1 MFTCVQMNGAEL
13 PDGTV
18 IRAEPADLDYN
29 KKKPRIQ
36 QEDQPKQNGEVVV
49 EDGKLDN
56 KEVGSKGIADSKQL
70 SKEGEEDDD
79 LDDFFASLE

>member
-1 MFTCVQMNGAEL
+1 MNGAEL

-18 IRAEPADLDYN
+18 IKAEPADLDYN

-36 QEDQPKQNGEVVV
+36 QEGQTEQNREVV
-49 EDGKLDN
+49 EDDKPDN
-56 KEVGSKGIADSKQL
+56 KEVGSKGIQTDSKQPP
-70 SKEGEEDDD
+70 KEEEDDDD

>member
-1 MFTCVQMNGAEL
+1 MNGAEL
-13 PDGTV
+13 PDGTI

-36 QEDQPKQNGEVVV
+36 EEDQIEQNRKLA
-49 EDGKLDN
+49 EDDKLDN
-56 KEVGSKGIADSKQL
+56 KEVS
-70 SKEGEEDDD
+70 SKELKADPKQPPKEEEEEDDD

>member
-1 MFTCVQMNGAEL
+1 MNGAEL

-29 KKKPRIQ
+29 KKKPKIR
-36 QEDQPKQNGEVVV
+36 QEDQTQLVAA
-49 EDGKLDN
+49 EDGKPDN
-56 KEVGSKGIADSKQL
+56 KEVGSKGIQADPKQL
-70 SKEGEEDDD
+70 PKEEEEDDD

>member
-1 MFTCVQMNGAEL
+1 MNGAEL

-36 QEDQPKQNGEVVV
+36 QEDQTQQNGKEVAA
-49 EDGKLDN
+49 EDGDLDN
-56 KEVGSKGIADSKQL
+56 KEVGSKGIQADSKQL
-70 SKEGEEDDD
+70 PKEEDDDD

>member
-1 MFTCVQMNGAEL
+1 MNGAEL

-36 QEDQPKQNGEVVV
+36 QEDQTEQNRKVV
-49 EDGKLDN
+49 EDGKPDN
-56 KEVGSKGIADSKQL
+56 KEVGSKGIQTDSKQPP
-70 SKEGEEDDD
+70 KEEEEEEDDD

>member
-1 MFTCVQMNGAEL
+1 MNGAEL
-13 PDGTV
+13 PDGTI

-36 QEDQPKQNGEVVV
+36 QEDQTQQNGKIMAA
-49 EDGKLDN
+49 EDG
-56 KEVGSKGIADSKQL
+56 KEVGSKAIQVDPKQPP
-70 SKEGEEDDD
+70 KEEEEDDD

>member
-1 MFTCVQMNGAEL
+1 MNGAEL

-36 QEDQPKQNGEVVV
+36 QEDQTQQNGKEVAA
-49 EDGKLDN
+49 EDGDLDN
-56 KEVGSKGIADSKQL
+56 KEVGSKGIQADPKQL
-70 SKEGEEDDD
+70 PKEEEEDDD